1 MPASR
6 SPTRRS
12 PAPLPAA
19 SSRRCCGFWLPWLAA
34 PLWMLFP
41 LLGCLLAAELRRAA
55 LPPPQTSAG
64 ATAANRRLPVV
75 PVVRLVTADAE
86 AVARSRGTN

>member
-1 MPASR
+1 MPA
-6 SPTRRS
+6 PTRPAPRS
-12 PAPLPAA
+12 PASLPAA

-41 LLGCLLAAELRRAA
+41 LIGCLLAAELRRAA
-55 LPPPQTSAG
+55 LPPPQTPSGVRVADG
-64 ATAANRRLPVV
+64 GLPVL
-75 PVVRLVTADAE
+75 PVVRLATADAE